1 VGIGGFKSYFGLWFH
16 QGALLTDKAG
26 VLINAQE
33 GRTKALRQWRMAS
46 AQDIDTDLIREYVAE
61 ARALVLAGKSVKPS
75 APRPLELPPELQ
87 AAFAESREAAKEFDR
102 LRPGPKRE
110 YAEYIAQVKRAD
122 TKQRRIEK
130 ILPMI
135 VQGPG

>member
-1 VGIGGFKSYFGLWFH
+1 
-16 QGALLTDKAG
+16 
-26 VLINAQE
+26 
-33 GRTKALRQWRMAS
+33 MAS
-46 AQDIDTDLIREYVAE
+46 AQDIDPDLIREYVAE